1 MACIDKA
8 PAISALVTPVLA
20 AVQAL
25 ARRGSLRSHPA
36 DDAMQVA
43 TMRDFYKRF
52 FGTEPDGGPI
62 RTMLEGKA

>member
-8 PAISALVTPVLA
+8 PATSAPAHPVPA

-43 TMRDFYKRF
+43 TVRDFYD
-52 FGTEPDGGPI
+52 EPDGGRI
-62 RTMLEGKA
+62 RTMLEGRA